1 MHNRSRLISLTCAL
15 AASAVLA
22 ACSSAPKPLYTQEQ
36 FDASSSPYT
45 HTFHENA
52 TATCEAA
59 RRALLSQGYITNLT
73 RPDTVDGSKNFQ
85 PNSDS
90 HVTIE
95 FHVVCVDADADSTSA
110 IAYVN
115 AVQDRY
121 TLKKATTSASV
132 GLSVLGSVSLPIGS
146 SDDSMVKI
154 ASETIPAGVFYDRF
168 FKLVD
173 HFLKVDPARHGK
185 AAAKAAEK
193 EPVAPLPEPAP
204 STGAPGDDGAVKLK
218 TPAVPTP
225 SAPAPVSGLA
235 PVPVAAAGGA
245 LAAAVPNHTVTATP
259 AAFPAVPPAAASPT
273 QAATNR
279 GAGAAPA
286 NATHDANPAN
296 PANPAP
302 SPATGSASGPQ
313 PVVASTGTSA
323 VTTGSAARPIATPS
337 ADAGG
342 RAGRRAVGAG
352 DAARFGREAGHGG
365 PSDPGIAGRSGRRRR
380 RQRRSRRREPAG
392 RQRPRRRSAGIGCPG
407 RPRFHP
413 HPRPRPR
420 FRFRCSGSGRQ
431 RAISAR
437 RARSQPASPRVRCAR
452 VRRCTPSRQHRAAGR
467 GPAAC
472 PPDSRAESTVKAP
485 HNRVAASGP
494 ARAARAL
501 APRAAAIAPSTT
513 GLPRSLPQAGGKYE
527 VTARGDS

>member
-296 PANPAP
+296 PAP

-323 VTTGSAARPIATPS
+323 VTTGSAGRPIATPS
-337 ADAGG
+337 ADAGAAPADVQSALAMPHASAAKPATA
-342 RAGRRAVGAG
+342 AGPIPASQAAAAAADAGSAAAGAANPP
-352 DAARFGREAGHGG
+352 AASA
-365 PSDPGIAGRSGRRRR
+365 
-380 RQRRSRRREPAG
+380 PA
-392 RQRPRRRSAGIGCPG
+392 A
-407 RPRFHP
+407 
-413 HPRPRPR
+413 
-420 FRFRCSGSGRQ
+420 
-431 RAISAR
+431 A
-437 RARSQPASPRVRCAR
+437 QPASAVPAAPAS
-452 VRRCTPSRQHRAAGR
+452 TPAPASAAPAAAGS
-467 GPAAC
+467 A
-472 PPDSRAESTVKAP
+472 
-485 HNRVAASGP
+485 
-494 ARAARAL
+494 
-501 APRAAAIAPSTT
+501 
-513 GLPRSLPQAGGKYE
+513 Q
-527 VTARGDS
+527 

>member
-337 ADAGG
+337 ADAG
-342 RAGRRAVGAG
+342 AAPADVQLALAMPHASAAKPAT
-352 DAARFGREAGHGG
+352 AARPIPASQAAAAAADAG
-365 PSDPGIAGRSGRRRR
+365 SAAAGAANP
-380 RQRRSRRREPAG
+380 PAA
-392 RQRPRRRSAGIGCPG
+392 SAP
-407 RPRFHP
+407 
-413 HPRPRPR
+413 
-420 FRFRCSGSGRQ
+420 
-431 RAISAR
+431 AA
-437 RARSQPASPRVRCAR
+437 AQPASAVPAAPAS
-452 VRRCTPSRQHRAAGR
+452 TPTPAPAPASASAAPAAAGS
-467 GPAAC
+467 A
-472 PPDSRAESTVKAP
+472 
-485 HNRVAASGP
+485 
-494 ARAARAL
+494 
-501 APRAAAIAPSTT
+501 
-513 GLPRSLPQAGGKYE
+513 Q
-527 VTARGDS
+527 